1 MMPLT
6 RRKKGGWLTGMQY
19 FRMLALEM
27 VEGDSANELRQR
39 TFLELE
45 TEVAVKPKRPTVD
58 PMSRVSKR
66 LIGLR
71 GRLPLSAAQC
81 GLSQRI
87 GTPYGC
93 GSERVC

>member
-1 MMPLT
+1 MIPLT
-6 RRKKGGWLTGMQY
+6 HRKRGEWLTGMQY

-39 TFLELE
+39 TSLELE

-58 PMSRVSKR
+58 PMSTVGKR
-66 LIGLR
+66 LISLR
-71 GRLPLSAAQC
+71 GRLPLSTAQC

-87 GTPYGC
+87 GAPYGC
-93 GSERVC
+93 GFERVC